1 MTSKELKKLDHC
13 IWPDCFK
20 YCMTLYSSLCFNF
33 TIMKPLLS
41 AGLGNMLQLTST
53 FETRILQILLLIFN
67 DLPLGITVTFLKKI
81 LLDTSNPSSLQMPE
95 TTLVTLQH
103 LSTCHSLTWNSFLS
117 QCLITS
123 RNHHTILP

>member
-1 MTSKELKKLDHC
+1 
-13 IWPDCFK
+13 
-20 YCMTLYSSLCFNF
+20 
-33 TIMKPLLS
+33 
-41 AGLGNMLQLTST
+41 MLQLTST

-103 LSTCHSLTWNSFLS
+103 LIYLPQSDVEQFSFAMPYHKS
-117 QCLITS
+117 
-123 RNHHTILP
+123 